1 MTCDVRAESE
11 GITEFLLGR
20 GAGQLPHPG
29 GTLYEHLVRVA
40 ALLAEW
46 GAGEDLQVAGLCH
59 ACYGTDGYD
68 QALLGL
74 DERPVLTALAGVRA
88 ESLVYLYGSCDWAA
102 VYPALGQDGPVPFRD
117 RFTGRTHRPPERD
130 IRAFTEL
137 TAANELDVM
146 RHNAALAARHGAAL
160 RQLFAGA
167 RPRLTDAAWQVWSDL
182 PGTGH
187 VGNPGRGRPVPPVAI
202 SGPDPAAEADGS
214 GRDGCVSGRP

>member
-1 MTCDVRAESE
+1 
-11 GITEFLLGR
+11 
-20 GAGQLPHPG
+20 
-29 GTLYEHLVRVA
+29 
-40 ALLAEW
+40 
-46 GAGEDLQVAGLCH
+46 
-59 ACYGTDGYD
+59 
-68 QALLGL
+68 
-74 DERPVLTALAGVRA
+74 
-88 ESLVYLYGSCDWAA
+88 
-102 VYPALGQDGPVPFRD
+102 
-117 RFTGRTHRPPERD
+117 
-130 IRAFTEL
+130 
-137 TAANELDVM
+137 M